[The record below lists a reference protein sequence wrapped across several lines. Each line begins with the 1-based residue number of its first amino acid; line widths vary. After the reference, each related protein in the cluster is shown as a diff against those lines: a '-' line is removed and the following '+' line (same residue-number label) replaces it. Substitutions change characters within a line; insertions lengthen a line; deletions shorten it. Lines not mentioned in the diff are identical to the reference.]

1 MSARIINLHTG
12 DITPLVAVW
21 HERDQPDIY
30 HCEDCGE
37 ELTEEEVD
45 RLSADDTPRWTC
57 DPCSELHWMDLW
69 LDRSYEAQD
78 RAVMRGMG

>member
-37 ELTEEEVD
+37 ALTEEEVACNHEHD
-45 RLSADDTPRWTC
+45 AARWTC
-57 DPCSELHWMDLW
+57 RHCDEVHWMDMW
-69 LDRSYEAQD
+69 FSRSQEAQD
-78 RAVMRGMG
+78 RAVLRGMG